1 MKPGVYRMN
10 FRGLSLAECW
20 RFSRGPV
27 KFTIALGLKAIGFS
41 GSPMW
46 LPPHEGEADCAEGD
60 LSAEARER
68 LLPLVAELQALG
80 YARGCFSRAART
92 FDPHMKQGFAYRAL
106 HDSGQ
111 RSLFIGFVQNDSSGT
126 LTTTVAPTG
135 AMVLGDGTSVEFVNH
150 HNYFDGTKTAWKVAV
165 EGAKVADLD
174 AAMLA
179 YARRQRSPLRVFA
192 TLEEMKAFNDQ
203 AEAVLWETR
212 IARGLMHPAT
222 KGAGAT
228 P

>member
-27 KFTIALGLKAIGFS
+27 KFALALGLKVAGFS

-46 LPPHEGEADCAEGD
+46 LPPHESEEDCAESD
-60 LSAEARER
+60 LSPEAREH

-80 YARGCFSRAART
+80 YARGRFSRMARN
-92 FDPHMKQGFAYRAL
+92 FDPHTKQGFAHRAL
-106 HDSGQ
+106 HDGGQ
-111 RSLFIGFVQNDSSGT
+111 RGLFIGFVQNDSSGT
-126 LTTTVAPTG
+126 LTTTVSPAG

-150 HNYFDGTKTAWKVAV
+150 HNYFDGTKTARKVAV
-165 EGAKVADLD
+165 KGAKVADLD

-179 YARRQRSPLRVFA
+179 YAQTQRVSVRSFA
-192 TLEEMKAFNDQ
+192 SLEEMKAFNDQ
-203 AEAVLWETR
+203 AETALWETR
-212 IARGLMHPAT
+212 ITRGLMRPSADL
-222 KGAGAT
+222 G
-228 P
+228 

>member
-27 KFTIALGLKAIGFS
+27 KFTLALGLKAIGFS

-46 LPPHEGEADCAEGD
+46 LPPHEGEADCAESD
-60 LSAEARER
+60 LSPEALEH

-80 YARGCFSRAART
+80 YARGRFSRMARN

-106 HDSGQ
+106 HDSG
-111 RSLFIGFVQNDSSGT
+111 RRALFLGFVQNDSSGT

-150 HNYFDGTKTAWKVAV
+150 HNYFDGTKTALKVAV
-165 EGAKVADLD
+165 KGAKVADLD

-179 YARRQRSPLRVFA
+179 YAQAQRSPLRSFA
-192 TLEEMKAFNDQ
+192 SLEEMKAFNDQ
-203 AEAVLWETR
+203 AEIALWETR
-212 IARGLMHPAT
+212 IARGLMRAST
-222 KGAGAT
+222 DAA
-228 P
+228 